1 MSSSST
7 LLPVLPP
14 LKGGK
19 IQRSDTDDLSCMSAR
34 HINCPVCVAQ
44 CPEPALYRYTAG
56 EAAAHFCP
64 PTRNLDRNRRLETA
78 IRKLWKSEICE
89 IYRCKACGFG
99 FGYPFIG
106 GDEEFYSILHEQK
119 GYPAWRWDYDFALRE
134 ALAGFDGGR
143 ILDIGAGVGL
153 FLRRLPAAW
162 QRYAVES
169 SDSNRLDMERQN
181 IQVIRDL
188 SSAVV
193 ANKGAFQVVTLF
205 QVLEHISEFESV
217 LENCRQL
224 LAPEGRIVI
233 TVPDGDAMIR
243 QERLTGCADMP
254 PNHIN
259 KWTPCSLK
267 LALENC
273 GFAVLTSRPE
283 SPGLKS
289 FLGAMHMRVQV
300 DSRRSRSMAA
310 RVYAIPDKRIR
321 APLVACLG
329 TVALLR
335 LFPNILQLMQGG
347 AFGMVARVRHR

>member
-1 MSSSST
+1 
-7 LLPVLPP
+7 
-14 LKGGK
+14 
-19 IQRSDTDDLSCMSAR
+19 MSANN
-34 HINCPVCVAQ
+34 ISCPVCMTECTEA
-44 CPEPALYRYTAG
+44 ALYRYTVT
-56 EAAAHFCP
+56 EAAEHFCP
-64 PTRNLDRNRRLETA
+64 PTRNLGRNKRLETA
-78 IRKLWKSEICE
+78 IRKLWKSDFCE
-89 IYRCKACGFG
+89 IYRCAGCGFG
-99 FGYPFIG
+99 FGHPFVG

-119 GYPAWRWDYDFALRE
+119 GYPAWRWDYDFALSQ
-134 ALAGFDGGR
+134 ALAGFEGGR

-153 FLRRLPAAW
+153 FLRRLPPNW
-162 QRYAVES
+162 QCYAIES

-193 ANKGAFQVVTLF
+193 AYKGAFRVVSLF
-205 QVLEHISEFESV
+205 QVLEHISKFKSV

-224 LAPEGRIVI
+224 LAHEGRIVI

-259 KWTPCSLK
+259 KWTPSSLK

-273 GFAVLTSRPE
+273 GFAVLKSRPE
-283 SPGLKS
+283 SAGLKS
-289 FLGAMHMRVQV
+289 LLGAMHMRVQV
-300 DSRRSRSMAA
+300 ESRRSRSLAA
-310 RVYAIPDKRIR
+310 RVYAIRDKRIR

-335 LFPNILQLMQGG
+335 QLPNVFQLLQGG
-347 AFGMVARVRHR
+347 AFGMIAQVRND